1 MRKFVIGFVSVLLCA
16 LGVYA
21 DGKLTVWDKA
31 DNMPVP
37 GASVISSKGIIKGIT
52 DANGNLAVAQTDYP
66 LSIRCIGYEPVT
78 VGLTA
83 DTAFMTPASYELSEV
98 TVNPKER
105 PITRVV
111 TYAREYCTGCTPTD
125 TMQLYSEYM
134 EEFFFADGKVKGY
147 DKSDRKPGIRNA
159 RHFGR
164 LANSN
169 GLDSLTRPESSDE
182 MLALSFISLVSTVP
196 YDERKESEKMV
207 AGQMSDT
214 IQGKFS
220 PKFISRKFGNLY
232 TVDCDL
238 LADYKEHKFSPWMFK
253 LFGLTMEMQNANWQ
267 VAYKA
272 NDSHRYNLNDY
283 IYGTYNLHILGKGKL
298 LRLALGVK
306 DNIDLDFYIEQ
317 YPVDVEHLTV
327 EEYKE
332 LKKNIKERSIEFV
345 TPANTLPLAPA
356 VQNLVNRVERQLPV
370 KE

>member
-1 MRKFVIGFVSVLLCA
+1 MKYRIGLLAILLCA
-16 LGVYA
+16 FAAHA
-21 DGKLTVWDKA
+21 DKVVTVWDKA
-31 DNMPVP
+31 ENMAVP
-37 GASVISSKGIIKGIT
+37 GASVISSRGIIKGMT
-52 DANGNLAVAQTDYP
+52 DANGTLVVAQTDYP

-78 VGLTA
+78 VSFTA
-83 DTAFMTPASYELSEV
+83 DTAFMTPASYELAEV
-98 TVNPKER
+98 TVNPKDR

-111 TYAREYCTGCTPTD
+111 TYAREYCTGCTPAD
-125 TMQLYSEYM
+125 TVQLYSEYM

-147 DKSDRKPGIRNA
+147 DKSDSKPGIRNA

-169 GLDSLTRPESSDE
+169 GLDSLTRPETSDE

-220 PKFISRKFGNLY
+220 PKFISRKFGNIY

-238 LADYKEHKFSPWMFK
+238 LADHKEHKFSPWIFK
-253 LFGLTMEMQNANWQ
+253 LFGLTMEMQTANWQ
-267 VAYKA
+267 VAYRA

-283 IYGTYNLHILGKGKL
+283 IYGTCNLHILGKGKL
-298 LRLALGVK
+298 LRRLLGMK

-327 EEYKE
+327 DEYKE
-332 LKKNIKERSIEFV
+332 LKKNSKERSIEFV

-356 VQNLVNRVERQLPV
+356 VQNLVNRIERQLPV